1 MSIRRKG
8 TMRWTTLLMSF
19 RGFCAARTPPGPRAG
34 SRQAVTLLLSAVMGV
49 FAYADQPTATF
60 SGFNDWLGSETRGV
74 RIGADGRLRLA
85 PNLRRVGQL
94 PEGVIWAAVPDGT
107 GGAYLSAGTDGKL
120 FHYVGGQM
128 KPLGQVKGGIVF
140 AVARLGQDLVVAP
153 TGEGKLL
160 RVTPSGDVK
169 PFADIEARIV
179 WALGI
184 EGDAVIVAGGSEKG
198 AVLIQAR
205 EGSSRRLAELADETA
220 FTALVSDEQGGW
232 YLGSHGRGLVLR
244 YSRLGERLE
253 TLMDTPFEEVRA
265 LALADGLLYIGADN
279 GLTPKFSTGLLERR
293 EGYLQADTP
302 ATTRSAVIRLDK
314 DRVPETLWQ
323 SAQSQVYALTVWKGQ
338 LLVGTGNRSRLFSL
352 PLGKA
357 KETDPFA
364 VVQELGTAQA
374 TAFLPSGGDLLVV
387 GSNPAELHLLA
398 EAQATEGTLESK
410 ILKGAPIADWGRTY
424 LDAETPTGT
433 NVELQFRTGSTET
446 PDLTWTPWTP
456 PLRSGE
462 RPALPPARFA
472 QFRLRL
478 SSTRGGATPIVE
490 TVSVFWAQRNL
501 APVWEGV
508 DIMPPGLV
516 ITRTAPPDDIGIE
529 RVPLETQKLIPA
541 LGYMGAEK
549 RSFRRGGQSFVFRV
563 NDPNGDTLQYA
574 IRLLPE
580 RGAPLL
586 LEKAWKEKFFSFDS
600 IPVPD
605 GRYRLEVTA
614 SDAPSAPF
622 NAALTSIWRT
632 APFTVDHTPPSI
644 LELSAVPEGEGI
656 RVRFLARDETSML
669 KEAAISADGERWL
682 QIVPEDR
689 VFDQKE
695 ERFDV
700 LVPRD
705 VVRGDRVLVRA
716 VDQHNNEQTAAVTL
730 GDGTKKR

>member
-1 MSIRRKG
+1 M
-8 TMRWTTLLMSF
+8 TFLL
-19 RGFCAARTPPGPRAG
+19 AAL
-34 SRQAVTLLLSAVMGV
+34 VGV
-49 FAYADQPTATF
+49 STFAEQPTANF

-85 PNLRRVGQL
+85 PSLRRVGQL
-94 PEGVIWAAVPDGT
+94 PEGVIWAAVPDGS

-120 FHYVGGQM
+120 FHYVGGQV

-140 AVARLGQDLVVAP
+140 AMARLGQDLVVAP
-153 TGEGKLL
+153 TGEGKLF
-160 RVTPSGDVK
+160 RVTPGGEVK
-169 PFADIEARIV
+169 PFADIDARIV
-179 WALGI
+179 WALAV
-184 EGDAVIVAGGSEKG
+184 EGDSVIVAGGAEKG
-198 AVLIQAR
+198 ALLVQAR

-220 FTALVSDEQGGW
+220 FTALAADGQGGW

-244 YSRLGERLE
+244 YSRQGDRLE

-265 LALADGLLYIGADN
+265 LALADGQLYIGADN
-279 GLTPKFSTGLLERR
+279 GLTPKFSTGQLERR
-293 EGYLQADTP
+293 EGYLQADTS
-302 ATTRSAVIRLDK
+302 ATTRSAVIRLDR

-323 SAQSQVYALTVWKGQ
+323 SAQSQVYALTAWKGQ

-352 PLGKA
+352 PLGQVRD
-357 KETDPFA
+357 TDPFA

-387 GSNPAELHLLA
+387 GSNPAELHLLS

-410 ILKGAPIADWGRTY
+410 ILKGAPIADWGRAY
-424 LDAETPTGT
+424 LDADMPTGT
-433 NVELQFRTGSTET
+433 NVEIQFRTGSTET
-446 PDLTWTPWTP
+446 PDATWSPWTP

-462 RPALPPARFA
+462 RPALPPARCA

-490 TVSVFWAQRNL
+490 TVSLHWAHRNL

-508 DIMPPGLV
+508 DVMPPGLV

-549 RSFRRGGQSFVFRV
+549 RSFRRGGQSFVFRA
-563 NDPNGDTLQYA
+563 NDPNGDALQFA
-574 IRLLPE
+574 IRLVPD
-580 RGAPLL
+580 RGTPLL
-586 LEKAWKEKFFSFDS
+586 LEKAWKEKFFSFDTM
-600 IPVPD
+600 PVPD
-605 GRYRLEVTA
+605 GRYRLEVA
-614 SDAPSAPF
+614 VSDAPTAPF
-622 NAALTSIWRT
+622 NAALASTWRT
-632 APFTVDHTPPSI
+632 APFMIDHTPSAI
-644 LELSAVPEGEGI
+644 SELSAVSEGEGI

-669 KEAAISADGERWL
+669 KDAAISADGDRWL

-700 LVPRD
+700 LVPREA
-705 VVRGDRVLVRA
+705 VRGDRVLVKV

-730 GDGTKKR
+730 GVAKR

>member
-1 MSIRRKG
+1 
-8 TMRWTTLLMSF
+8 MRWM
-19 RGFCAARTPPGPRAG
+19 
-34 SRQAVTLLLSAVMGV
+34 TLLLAAALGV
-49 FAYADQPTATF
+49 TALADQPSATF

-94 PEGVIWAAVPDGT
+94 PEGVIWAAVPDGS

-140 AVARLGQDLVVAP
+140 ALAKLGQDLIVAP

-160 RVTPSGDVK
+160 RVTPTGEVK
-169 PFADIEARIV
+169 PFADIDARIV
-179 WALGI
+179 WAMAV
-184 EGDAVIVAGGSEKG
+184 EGDAVLVAGGAEKG
-198 AVLIQAR
+198 AVLVQAR
-205 EGSSRRLAELADETA
+205 EGASRRLTELADETA
-220 FTALVSDEQGGW
+220 FTAMASDGQGGW

-244 YSRLGERLE
+244 YSRQGDRLE

-265 LALADGLLYIGADN
+265 LAVAEGQLYIGADN

-293 EGYLQADTP
+293 EGYLQADTST
-302 ATTRSAVIRLDK
+302 ATRSAVIRLDK
-314 DRVPETLWQ
+314 DRVPEVLWQ
-323 SAQSQVYALTVWKGQ
+323 STQSQVYALTVWKGQ
-338 LLVGTGNRSRLFSL
+338 LVVGTGNRSRLFAL

-357 KETDPFA
+357 RDADPFA

-387 GSNPAELHLLA
+387 GSNPAELHLLS
-398 EAQATEGTLESK
+398 EAQATEGTLESR
-410 ILKGAPIADWGRTY
+410 ILKGAPIADWGRAY

-433 NVELQFRTGSTET
+433 GVELQFRIGSTET
-446 PDLTWTPWTP
+446 PDATWSPWTP

-462 RPALPPARFA
+462 RPTLPAARFA

-490 TVSVFWAQRNL
+490 SVSLYWAHRNL

-508 DIMPPGLV
+508 DLMPPGLV

-549 RSFRRGGQSFVFRV
+549 RSFRRGSQSFVFRV
-563 NDPNGDTLQYA
+563 NDPNGDTLQFGL
-574 IRLLPE
+574 RLVPD
-580 RGAPLL
+580 RGAPILV
-586 LEKAWKEKFFSFDS
+586 EKAWKEKFFSFDTL
-600 IPVPD
+600 PVPD

-622 NAALTSIWRT
+622 NAALTSTWRT
-632 APFTVDHTPPSI
+632 APFLVDHTPPVI
-644 LELSAVPEGEGI
+644 LDLSAVAEGEGI
-656 RVRFLARDETSML
+656 RVKFLARDETSIL
-669 KEAAISADGERWL
+669 REAAVSADGERWL
-682 QIVPEDR
+682 QLVPEDR

-700 LVPRD
+700 LLPRD
-705 VVRGDRVLVRA
+705 VVRGDRVLVKV
-716 VDQHNNEQTAAVTL
+716 VDQHLNEQTAAVSV
-730 GDGTKKR
+730 GVVPKK

>member
-1 MSIRRKG
+1 
-8 TMRWTTLLMSF
+8 MSF
-19 RGFCAARTPPGPRAG
+19 
-34 SRQAVTLLLSAVMGV
+34 LLSMAVGMT
-49 FAYADQPTATF
+49 ALADQPTATF
-60 SGFNDWLGSETRGV
+60 SGFNDWLGSETHGV

-85 PNLRRVGQL
+85 PSLRRVGQL
-94 PEGVIWAAVPDGT
+94 PEGVIWAAVPDGS

-120 FHYVGGQM
+120 FHYTGGQV

-140 AVARLGQDLVVAP
+140 ALARLGQDLIVAP
-153 TGEGKLL
+153 TGEGKLF
-160 RVTPSGDVK
+160 RVAPNGDVK

-179 WALGI
+179 WALAV
-184 EGDAVIVAGGSEKG
+184 EGDAVIAAGGSEKG
-198 AVLIQAR
+198 AVLVQAR
-205 EGSSRRLAELADETA
+205 SGSSRRLAELADETS
-220 FTALVSDEQGGW
+220 FTALAPDGQGGW

-244 YSRLGERLE
+244 YSRQGDRLE

-265 LALADGLLYIGADN
+265 LALADGQLYIGADN
-279 GLTPKFSTGLLERR
+279 GLTPKFSTGQLERR
-293 EGYLQADTP
+293 EGYLQADT
-302 ATTRSAVIRLDK
+302 AVAARSAVIRLDR

-323 SAQSQVYALTVWKGQ
+323 SAQSQVYALAAWKGQ

-352 PLGKA
+352 PLGKTHD
-357 KETDPFA
+357 TDPFA

-387 GSNPAELHLLA
+387 GSNPAELHLLS
-398 EAQATEGTLESK
+398 EAQAAEGTVESR
-410 ILKGAPIADWGRTY
+410 ILKGAPLADWGRAY
-424 LDAETPTGT
+424 LDADTPTGT
-433 NVELQFRTGSTET
+433 NVEFQFRTGSTET
-446 PDLTWTPWTP
+446 PDATWSPWTP

-462 RPALPPARFA
+462 RPALPASRFA

-478 SSTRGGATPIVE
+478 SSTRGGASPTVE
-490 TVSVFWAQRNL
+490 TVTVYWAHRNL

-508 DIMPPGLV
+508 DIMPPGLI

-563 NDPNGDTLQYA
+563 NDPNADTLQFA
-574 IRLLPE
+574 IRLLPD
-580 RGAPLL
+580 RGGPIL
-586 LEKAWKEKFFSFDS
+586 LEKAWKEKFFSFDTL
-600 IPVPD
+600 PVPD

-622 NAALTSIWRT
+622 NAVLTSVWRT
-632 APFTVDHTPPSI
+632 APFIIDHTPPAISD
-644 LELSAVPEGEGI
+644 LSATTEGEGV
-656 RVRFLARDETSML
+656 RVRFVARDDSSTL

-705 VVRGDRVLVRA
+705 AVRGDRILVKVA
-716 VDQHNNEQTAAVTL
+716 DQNGNEQTAAVSV
-730 GDGTKKR
+730 GAAAKR

>member
-1 MSIRRKG
+1 
-8 TMRWTTLLMSF
+8 MRWM
-19 RGFCAARTPPGPRAG
+19 
-34 SRQAVTLLLSAVMGV
+34 TLLLAAVVGI
-49 FAYADQPTATF
+49 AAHADQPTAAF

-94 PEGVIWAAVPDGT
+94 PEGVIWSAVADGS
-107 GGAYLSAGTDGKL
+107 GGAYFSAGTDGRL
-120 FHYVGGQM
+120 FHYTGGQV

-140 AVARLGQDLVVAP
+140 ALARLGQDLVVAP
-153 TGEGKLL
+153 TGEGKLF

-169 PFADIEARIV
+169 PFAEIDARIV
-179 WALGI
+179 WSLAV
-184 EGDAVIVAGGSEKG
+184 EGDTVIVAGGSEKG
-198 AVLIQAR
+198 AVLVQAR

-220 FTALVSDEQGGW
+220 FTALAADGQGGW

-244 YSRLGERLE
+244 YSRQGDRLE

-265 LALADGLLYIGADN
+265 LAVADGLLYIGADN
-279 GLTPKFSTGLLERR
+279 GLTPKFSTGQLERR
-293 EGYLQADTP
+293 EGYLQAD
-302 ATTRSAVIRLDK
+302 AAVAARSAVLRLDR

-352 PLGKA
+352 PLGR
-357 KETDPFA
+357 TRDGDPFA

-387 GSNPAELHLLA
+387 GSNPAELHLLS

-410 ILKGAPIADWGRTY
+410 ILRGAPLADWGRAY

-433 NVELQFRTGSTET
+433 QVEFQFRTGSTET
-446 PDLTWTPWTP
+446 PDATWSPWTP

-462 RPALPPARFA
+462 RPALPSSRFA

-490 TVSVFWAQRNL
+490 SVTVHWAHRNL

-508 DIMPPGLV
+508 DPMPPGLV

-563 NDPNGDTLQYA
+563 NDPNADALQFT
-574 IRLLPE
+574 IRLVPD

-586 LEKAWKEKFFSFDS
+586 LEKAWKEKFFSFDTL
-600 IPVPD
+600 PVPD

-614 SDAPSAPF
+614 SDAPTAPF
-622 NAALTSIWRT
+622 NAALASTWRT

-644 LELSAVPEGEGI
+644 TELSALPEGDGVRI
-656 RVRFLARDETSML
+656 RFLARDETSVL
-669 KEAAISADGERWL
+669 KEGAISADGERWL
-682 QIVPEDR
+682 QVVPEDR

-700 LVPRD
+700 AVPREAL
-705 VVRGDRVLVRA
+705 RGDRILVKV
-716 VDQHNNEQTAAVTL
+716 VDQYNNEQTAAVTV
-730 GDGTKKR
+730 GAAGARR

>member
-1 MSIRRKG
+1 M
-8 TMRWTTLLMSF
+8 
-19 RGFCAARTPPGPRAG
+19 
-34 SRQAVTLLLSAVMGV
+34 TLLLAAVVGI
-49 FAYADQPTATF
+49 AAHADQPTAAF

-94 PEGVIWAAVPDGT
+94 PEGVIWAAVADGS
-107 GGAYLSAGTDGKL
+107 GGAYLSAGTDGRL
-120 FHYVGGQM
+120 FHYTVGQV

-140 AVARLGQDLVVAP
+140 ALARLGQDLIVAP
-153 TGEGKLL
+153 TGEGKLF

-169 PFADIEARIV
+169 PFAEIDARIV
-179 WALGI
+179 WSLAV

-198 AVLIQAR
+198 AVLVQAR

-220 FTALVSDEQGGW
+220 FTALAADGQGGW

-244 YSRLGERLE
+244 YSRQGDRLE

-265 LALADGLLYIGADN
+265 LAVADGLLYVGADN
-279 GLTPKFSTGLLERR
+279 GLTPKFSTGQLERR
-293 EGYLQADTP
+293 EGYLQAD
-302 ATTRSAVIRLDK
+302 AAVAARSAVLRLDR

-323 SAQSQVYALTVWKGQ
+323 SAQSQVYALTAWKGQ

-352 PLGKA
+352 PLGR
-357 KETDPFA
+357 TRDGDPFA

-387 GSNPAELHLLA
+387 GSNPAELHLLS

-410 ILKGAPIADWGRTY
+410 ILRGAPLADWGRAY

-433 NVELQFRTGSTET
+433 QVEFQFRTGSTET
-446 PDLTWTPWTP
+446 PDATWSPWTP

-462 RPALPPARFA
+462 RPALPSSRFA

-490 TVSVFWAQRNL
+490 SVTVHWAHRNL

-508 DIMPPGLV
+508 DPMPPGLV

-549 RSFRRGGQSFVFRV
+549 RGFRRGGQSFVFRV
-563 NDPNGDTLQYA
+563 NDPNADALQFS
-574 IRLLPE
+574 IRLVPD

-586 LEKAWKEKFFSFDS
+586 LEKAWKEKFFSFDTL
-600 IPVPD
+600 PVPD

-614 SDAPSAPF
+614 SDAPTAPF
-622 NAALTSIWRT
+622 NAALASTWRT

-644 LELSAVPEGEGI
+644 AELSALPEGDGVRI
-656 RVRFLARDETSML
+656 RFLARDETSVL
-669 KEAAISADGERWL
+669 KEGAISADGERWL
-682 QIVPEDR
+682 QVVPEDR

-700 LVPRD
+700 AVPREAL
-705 VVRGDRVLVRA
+705 RGDRILVKV
-716 VDQHNNEQTAAVTL
+716 VDQYNNEQTAAVTL
-730 GDGTKKR
+730 GAPGTKR

>member
-1 MSIRRKG
+1 M
-8 TMRWTTLLMSF
+8 TVLLF
-19 RGFCAARTPPGPRAG
+19 AA
-34 SRQAVTLLLSAVMGV
+34 MGV
-49 FAYADQPTATF
+49 TAIADQPSATF

-74 RIGADGRLRLA
+74 RISADGRLRLA

-94 PEGVIWAAVPDGT
+94 PEGVIWAAVPDGS

-140 AVARLGQDLVVAP
+140 AMARLGQDLIVAP

-160 RVTPSGDVK
+160 RVSPGGEVK
-169 PFADIEARIV
+169 PFADIDARIV
-179 WALGI
+179 WALAVD
-184 EGDAVIVAGGSEKG
+184 GDAVIVAGGFEKG
-198 AVLIQAR
+198 ALLVQAR

-220 FTALVSDEQGGW
+220 FTALAPDGQGGW

-244 YSRLGERLE
+244 FSRQGDRLE
-253 TLMDTPFEEVRA
+253 TLMDTPFDEVRA
-265 LALADGLLYIGADN
+265 LAVADGQLYIGADN
-279 GLTPKFSTGLLERR
+279 GLTPKFSTGQLERR
-293 EGYLQADTP
+293 EGYLQADTGST
-302 ATTRSAVIRLDK
+302 ARSAVIRLDK

-323 SAQSQVYALTVWKGQ
+323 STQSQIYALSAWKGQ

-357 KETDPFA
+357 RDTDPFA

-387 GSNPAELHLLA
+387 GSNPAELHLLS

-410 ILKGAPIADWGRTY
+410 ILRGAPLADWGRAY

-446 PDLTWTPWTP
+446 PDATWSPWTP

-462 RPALPPARFA
+462 RSALPPARFA

-490 TVSVFWAQRNL
+490 TVSLFWAHRNL

-549 RSFRRGGQSFVFRV
+549 RSFRRGGQSFQFRV
-563 NDPNGDTLQYA
+563 NDPNGDTVQFA
-574 IRLLPE
+574 IRLIPE
-580 RGAPLL
+580 RGAPML
-586 LEKAWKEKFFSFDS
+586 LEKAWKEKFFSFDTL
-600 IPVPD
+600 PVPD

-614 SDAPSAPF
+614 TDAPSAPF
-622 NAALTSIWRT
+622 NVALTGVWRT
-632 APFTVDHTPPSI
+632 APFTVDHTPPAIS
-644 LELSAVPEGEGI
+644 ELSAAAEGEGV
-656 RVRFLARDETSML
+656 RVRFLARDETSVL
-669 KEAAISADGERWL
+669 KDAAISADGERWL

-700 LVPRD
+700 LVPREA
-705 VVRGDRVLVRA
+705 VRGDRVLVRV
-716 VDQHNNEQTAAVTL
+716 VDQHNNEQTAAVSL
-730 GDGTKKR
+730 GVSGAKR

>member
-1 MSIRRKG
+1 
-8 TMRWTTLLMSF
+8 MRWM
-19 RGFCAARTPPGPRAG
+19 
-34 SRQAVTLLLSAVMGV
+34 TLLLAAVVGIAV
-49 FAYADQPTATF
+49 HADQPTAAF

-94 PEGVIWAAVPDGT
+94 PEGVIWSAVPDGS
-107 GGAYLSAGTDGKL
+107 GGAYLSAGTEGKL
-120 FHYVGGQM
+120 FHYTGGQV

-140 AVARLGQDLVVAP
+140 ALARLGQDLIVAP
-153 TGEGKLL
+153 TGEGKLF
-160 RVTPSGDVK
+160 RVTQSGDVK
-169 PFADIEARIV
+169 PFAEIDARIV
-179 WALGI
+179 WSLAV

-198 AVLIQAR
+198 AVLVQAR

-220 FTALVSDEQGGW
+220 FTALAADGQGGW

-244 YSRLGERLE
+244 YSRQGDRLE

-265 LALADGLLYIGADN
+265 LAVADGHLYIGADN
-279 GLTPKFSTGLLERR
+279 GLTPKFSTGQLERR
-293 EGYLQADTP
+293 EGYLQADSAVT
-302 ATTRSAVIRLDK
+302 ARSAVLRLDK
-314 DRVPETLWQ
+314 ERVPETLWQ
-323 SAQSQVYALTVWKGQ
+323 SAQSQVYALTAWKGQ

-352 PLGKA
+352 PLGR
-357 KETDPFA
+357 TRDGDPFA

-387 GSNPAELHLLA
+387 GSNPAELHLLS

-410 ILKGAPIADWGRTY
+410 ILRGAPLADWGRAY

-433 NVELQFRTGSTET
+433 QVEFQFRTGSTET
-446 PDLTWTPWTP
+446 PDATWSPWTP

-462 RPALPPARFA
+462 RPALPPSRFA

-490 TVSVFWAQRNL
+490 SVTVHWAHRNL

-508 DIMPPGLV
+508 DPMPPGLV

-563 NDPNGDTLQYA
+563 SDPNADALQFA
-574 IRLLPE
+574 IRLVPD

-586 LEKAWKEKFFSFDS
+586 LEKAWKERFFSFDTL
-600 IPVPD
+600 PVPD

-614 SDAPSAPF
+614 SDAPTAPF
-622 NAALTSIWRT
+622 NAALSSTWRT

-644 LELSAVPEGEGI
+644 AELSALPEGEGVHI
-656 RVRFLARDETSML
+656 RFLARDETSVL
-669 KEAAISADGERWL
+669 KEGALSADGERWL

-705 VVRGDRVLVRA
+705 ALRGDRILVKV
-716 VDQHNNEQTAAVTL
+716 VDQHNNEQTAAVTV
-730 GDGTKKR
+730 GAAIKR

>member
-1 MSIRRKG
+1 MRKAL
-8 TMRWTTLLMSF
+8 MRWMTF
-19 RGFCAARTPPGPRAG
+19 
-34 SRQAVTLLLSAVMGV
+34 LLSAVMGV
-49 FAYADQPTATF
+49 AALADQPNATF
-60 SGFNDWLGSETRGV
+60 SSFNDWLGSETRGV

-94 PEGVIWAAVPDGT
+94 PEGVIWAAVSDGT

-120 FHYVGGQM
+120 FHYVGGQV

-140 AVARLGQDLVVAP
+140 AMARLGQDLVVAP
-153 TGEGKLL
+153 TGEGKLY
-160 RVTPSGDVK
+160 RVTPTGDVK
-169 PFADIEARIV
+169 PFADIDARIV
-179 WALGI
+179 WAMAV
-184 EGDAVIVAGGSEKG
+184 EGDAVIAAGGAEKG
-198 AVLIQAR
+198 AVLVQAR

-220 FTALVSDEQGGW
+220 FTALTPDGQGGW

-244 YSRLGERLE
+244 YNRQGDRLE

-265 LALADGLLYIGADN
+265 LAVADGQLYIGADN
-279 GLTPKFSTGLLERR
+279 GLTPKFSTGQLERR
-293 EGYLQADTP
+293 EGYLQVDTP
-302 ATTRSAVIRLDK
+302 ATTRSAVIRLDQN
-314 DRVPETLWQ
+314 RVPETLWQ
-323 SAQSQVYALTVWKGQ
+323 SAQSQVYALAVWKGQ

-357 KETDPFA
+357 RDTDPFA
-364 VVQELGTAQA
+364 VMQELGAAQA

-387 GSNPAELHLLA
+387 GSNPAELHLLSDA
-398 EAQATEGTLESK
+398 LATEGTLESK
-410 ILKGAPIADWGRTY
+410 ILKGEPIADWGRTY

-433 NVELQFRTGSTET
+433 NVELQFRIGSTET
-446 PDLTWTPWTP
+446 PDATWSPWTP

-462 RPALPPARFA
+462 RPVLPTARFA

-490 TVSVFWAQRNL
+490 TVSVYWARRNL

-516 ITRTAPPDDIGIE
+516 ITRTAPPEDIGIE
-529 RVPLETQKLIPA
+529 RVPLQTQKLIPA
-541 LGYMGAEK
+541 LGYLGAEK
-549 RSFRRGGQSFVFRV
+549 RSFRRGGQSCIFRV
-563 NDPNGDTLQYA
+563 NDPNGDVLQFS
-574 IRLLPE
+574 IRLLPDH
-580 RGAPLL
+580 GAPIL
-586 LEKAWKEKFFSFDS
+586 LEKAWKEKFFSFDTL
-600 IPVPD
+600 PVPD

-622 NAALTSIWRT
+622 NAVLTSTWRT
-632 APFTVDHTPPSI
+632 APFIIDHTPPAIS
-644 LELSAVPEGEGI
+644 ELSAVAEGEGI
-656 RVRFLARDETSML
+656 RVRFLARDETSIL
-669 KEAAISADGERWL
+669 KEAAISADGDHWL

-705 VVRGDRVLVRA
+705 AIRGDRVLVKV

-730 GDGTKKR
+730 GAAKR

>member
-1 MSIRRKG
+1 MRSRKG
-8 TMRWTTLLMSF
+8 SMRWMTVLLF
-19 RGFCAARTPPGPRAG
+19 AA
-34 SRQAVTLLLSAVMGV
+34 MGV
-49 FAYADQPTATF
+49 TAIADQPSATF

-94 PEGVIWAAVPDGT
+94 PEGVIWAAVPDGS

-140 AVARLGQDLVVAP
+140 AMARLGQDLIVAP

-160 RVTPSGDVK
+160 RVSPGGEVK
-169 PFADIEARIV
+169 PFAEIDARIV
-179 WALGI
+179 WALAVD
-184 EGDAVIVAGGSEKG
+184 GDAVIVAGGFEKG
-198 AVLIQAR
+198 ALLVQAR

-220 FTALVSDEQGGW
+220 FTALAPDGQGGW

-244 YSRLGERLE
+244 YSRQGDRLE
-253 TLMDTPFEEVRA
+253 TLMDTPFDEVRA
-265 LALADGLLYIGADN
+265 LAVAEGQLYIGADN
-279 GLTPKFSTGLLERR
+279 GLTPKFSTGQLERR
-293 EGYLQADTP
+293 EGYLQAETGST
-302 ATTRSAVIRLDK
+302 ARSAVIRLDK

-323 SAQSQVYALTVWKGQ
+323 STQSQIYALAAWKGQ

-357 KETDPFA
+357 RDTDPFA

-387 GSNPAELHLLA
+387 GSNPAELHLLS

-410 ILKGAPIADWGRTY
+410 ILRGAPLADWGRAY

-446 PDLTWTPWTP
+446 PDATWSPWTP

-462 RPALPPARFA
+462 RSALPPARFA

-490 TVSVFWAQRNL
+490 TVSLFWAHRNL

-549 RSFRRGGQSFVFRV
+549 RSFRRGGQSFQFRV
-563 NDPNGDTLQYA
+563 NDPNGDTVQFA
-574 IRLLPE
+574 IRLIPE
-580 RGAPLL
+580 RGAPML
-586 LEKAWKEKFFSFDS
+586 LEKAWKEKFFSFDTL
-600 IPVPD
+600 PVPD

-614 SDAPSAPF
+614 TDAPSAPF
-622 NAALTSIWRT
+622 NVALTGVWRT
-632 APFTVDHTPPSI
+632 APFTVDHTPPAIS
-644 LELSAVPEGEGI
+644 ELSAAAEGEGV
-656 RVRFLARDETSML
+656 RVRFLARDETSVL
-669 KEAAISADGERWL
+669 KDAAISADGERWL

-700 LVPRD
+700 LVPREA
-705 VVRGDRVLVRA
+705 VRGDRVLVRV

-730 GDGTKKR
+730 GATGAKR

>member
-1 MSIRRKG
+1 
-8 TMRWTTLLMSF
+8 MRWTTLL
-19 RGFCAARTPPGPRAG
+19 
-34 SRQAVTLLLSAVMGV
+34 LSALLGV
-49 FAYADQPTATF
+49 TALADQPTATF

-94 PEGVIWAAVPDGT
+94 PEGVIWAAVPDGS

-140 AVARLGQDLVVAP
+140 ALARLGQDLVVAP
-153 TGEGKLL
+153 TGEGKLF
-160 RVTPSGDVK
+160 RVSPTGEVK

-179 WALGI
+179 WALAV
-184 EGDAVIVAGGSEKG
+184 EGDAVIVAGGAEKG

-205 EGSSRRLAELADETA
+205 EGSSRRLAELSDETA
-220 FTALVSDEQGGW
+220 FTALASDGQGGW

-244 YSRLGERLE
+244 YSRQGDRLE

-265 LALADGLLYIGADN
+265 LAVADGQLYIGADN
-279 GLTPKFSTGLLERR
+279 GLTPKFSTGQLERR
-293 EGYLQADTP
+293 EGYLQADTST
-302 ATTRSAVIRLDK
+302 ATRSAVIRLDK
-314 DRVPETLWQ
+314 DRVPELLWQ
-323 SAQSQVYALTVWKGQ
+323 SAQSQVYALAAWKGQ
-338 LLVGTGNRSRLFSL
+338 LVVGTGNRSRLFSL

-357 KETDPFA
+357 RDTDPFA
-364 VVQELGTAQA
+364 IVQELGTAQA

-387 GSNPAELHLLA
+387 GSNPAELHLLS
-398 EAQATEGTLESK
+398 EAQATEGTLESR
-410 ILKGAPIADWGRTY
+410 ILKGAPIADWGRAY
-424 LDAETPTGT
+424 VDAEMPTGT

-446 PDLTWTPWTP
+446 PDATWSAWTP

-490 TVSVFWAQRNL
+490 TVNLFWAHRNL

-508 DIMPPGLV
+508 DIMPPGLI

-563 NDPNGDTLQYA
+563 NDPNGDTLQYT
-574 IRLLPE
+574 IRLVPDH
-580 RGAPLL
+580 GSPLL
-586 LEKAWKEKFFSFDS
+586 LEKTWKEKFFSFDTL
-600 IPVPD
+600 PVPD
-605 GRYRLEVTA
+605 GRYRLEVIA

-622 NAALTSIWRT
+622 NAALTSTWRT
-632 APFTVDHTPPSI
+632 APFIVDHTPPVIS
-644 LELSAVPEGEGI
+644 ELSAVPEGEGV

-669 KEAAISADGERWL
+669 KDAAISADGERWL

-689 VFDQKE
+689 IFDQKD

-700 LVPRD
+700 LVPREAL
-705 VVRGDRVLVRA
+705 RGDRILVKV
-716 VDQHNNEQTAAVTL
+716 VDQHNNEQTAAVSL
-730 GDGTKKR
+730 GVPGAKR